1 MKSFDLND
9 LPGKE
14 AHGHLLAAVGPR
26 PIAFASTI
34 DNEGNPNLSPFSYF
48 NVFSTKP
55 PVLIFSPARRV
66 RDNTTK
72 DTLHNA
78 DANREVVIN
87 VVNYNIVQ
95 QMSLAS
101 TEYETGVNEFVKAG
115 LTPIESELVAPFRV
129 KESPVQFEC
138 KVMDII
144 ALGNEGGAG
153 NLIMCEVVRMHV
165 DEDMFNEQGITDSTK
180 LDLVA
185 RMGGDWYCRATGDAL
200 FEVTKPILT
209 KGIGVDQI
217 PPRIRTSMFLD
228 GNDLG
233 KLGNI
238 ERLPNQQ
245 ELEEFAENYRLKEI
259 FESSSDGMEAREA
272 LHQYAKELLDK
283 NKVIKAWKALLC
295 DKLNRI

>member
-200 FEVTKPILT
+200 FEVAKPILT

-245 ELEEFAENYRLKEI
+245 ELEEFAENYRIKEI

>member
-245 ELEEFAENYRLKEI
+245 ELEEFAENYRIKEI